1 MSNEFKVGQRWL
13 MRNGDVAIIE
23 TIDRTKEFPVV
34 YSYRWDD
41 GRERRTARLDGRY
54 SDRQESQ
61 FDLVELLDKSA
72 NPQPQLE
79 LSDYLRMSRDDLVS
93 QAQRFIEIADS
104 VATKRNWESVV
115 KLKMLKAMLQ
125 QVIEHEGT
133 L

>member
-1 MSNEFKVGQRWL
+1 MNKEFRAGQRWL
-13 MRNGDVAIIE
+13 MRNREVAIIE
-23 TIDRTKEFPVV
+23 TIDPTMEFPVL

-72 NPQPQLE
+72 NPQPE
-79 LSDYLRMSRDDLVS
+79 LSLDDYLRISRDDLVS
-93 QAQRFIEIADS
+93 QTLRLIEIADS
-104 VATKRNWESVV
+104 VAQKRSWESVV
-115 KLKMLKAMLQ
+115 KLKMLKMMLQ